1 MGSLILDAIDLIDG
15 CTRAHDAQR
24 AAEVFTARL
33 QPHGLLGVAAR
44 SYRRPLGHLTSDK
57 VWAAAVPLAGIGPK
71 DWEGSPGHSY
81 ICFQQNPLL
90 SAVES
95 DMPWFRFSDLA
106 PHGKKTFGPYWEA
119 FSEGKIGNG
128 LGVVHYGPRRRVT
141 SLSMIFTEL
150 DFSDAELGALRAA
163 GSVLMERATALAR
176 LEDEKAPSLTP
187 RERDCMA
194 YVAAGKS
201 DWDISVI
208 LGISQATAHFHIEN
222 ARRKLNAST
231 RAHAI
236 ARMSALDMI

>member
-1 MGSLILDAIDLIDG
+1 MGSLILDTIDLIDG
-15 CTRAHDAQR
+15 CTRAHNAQK
-24 AAEVFTARL
+24 AAEAFSARL

-44 SYRRPLGHLTSDK
+44 SYRRPAGQLTSDK
-57 VWAAAVPLAGIGPK
+57 VWDAAIPLAGIGPK
-71 DWEGSPGHSY
+71 DWEGSPGYTY

-90 SAVES
+90 RAVEA

-106 PHGKKTFGPYWEA
+106 PHGEKTYGPYWEA

-128 LGVVHYGPRRRVT
+128 LGMLHYGPRRRVT
-141 SLSMIFTEL
+141 SLSMIFAEL
-150 DFSDAELGALRAA
+150 DFSDAELAALRAA
-163 GSVLMERATALAR
+163 GSVLMERAATLAR
-176 LEDEKAPSLTP
+176 VQDDKPPSLTP

-208 LGISQATAHFHIEN
+208 LGIAQATVHFHIEN

-236 ARMSALDMI
+236 ARMAALDMI